1 MALEGNVKDFG
12 LSEIFQLIALQKK
25 SGMLSIT
32 ADETMVIF
40 FREGML
46 ISTRDRRGELRDP
59 LKDYLTG
66 YGFLTAEETARIEK
80 IQHETG
86 MDLTEILLSEKYF
99 SEDELTTIF
108 VDQMQETMQEVLSW
122 PKSYYKFNIGNQVLQ
137 GVQSFASIKVEGILM
152 ESMRRIDEL
161 PEMLRI
167 FPSEKM
173 TVKRLPM
180 PDQKPHKLD
189 RQEEVIY
196 ELIEDEVSIERLV
209 STSRMARFCTYE
221 ALKNLLEKG
230 LLEIGEMP
238 VEEVQPVEEPA
249 RKVAK
254 RRKMRV
260 VPTLATLLFLLG
272 SFAIGEYLVPVLLP
286 PGWGVARSAE
296 PGTAGR
302 TGSEMFVAA
311 DLGEL
316 NERLTFEAVREGIET
331 HMALKGSYPITLE
344 VLTVRGIIPLS
355 LLDEAQRY
363 GIVYRMLDEGASYS
377 LDRK

>member
-25 SGMLSIT
+25 SGMLSVT

-66 YGFLTAEETARIEK
+66 YGFLSGEEKARVEK
-80 IQHETG
+80 IQDETG

-99 SEDELTTIF
+99 SEDELTSIF
-108 VDQMQETMQEVLSW
+108 IDQMQETMQEVLSW
-122 PKSYYKFNIGNQVLQ
+122 PKSYYKFNIGNQMLQ

-152 ESMRRIDEL
+152 ESMRRIDEF

-173 TVKRLPM
+173 TVKRLAIPA
-180 PDQKPHKLD
+180 DKPPKLD
-189 RQEEVIY
+189 RQEEIVY
-196 ELIEDEVSIERLV
+196 ELIEDEASIEDLV
-209 STSRMARFCTYE
+209 STAKMARFCTYE

-230 LLEIGEMP
+230 LLEIGEVP
-238 VEEVQPVEEPA
+238 VEKVPEMEEPV
-249 RKVAK
+249 RKVSK
-254 RRKMRV
+254 PRKMRV
-260 VPTLATLLFLLG
+260 VPTLAAILFLLA
-272 SFAIGEYLVPVLLP
+272 SFAVGEYLVPMILP
-286 PGWGVARSAE
+286 PGWSVARSAE
-296 PGTAGR
+296 PADGAPAEGK
-302 TGSEMFVAA
+302 FIAA
-311 DLGEL
+311 NLDEL
-316 NERLTFEAVREGIET
+316 NERFAMEALRSGIET

-344 VLTVRGIIPLS
+344 ILTVRNILPPQ

-363 GIVYRMLDEGASYS
+363 GFVYRMLEGGTAYS
-377 LDRK
+377 LERN

>member
-25 SGMLSIT
+25 SGMLSVT

-66 YGFLTAEETARIEK
+66 YGFLTKDETARIEK

-122 PKSYYKFNIGNQVLQ
+122 PKSYYKFNIGNQMLQ
-137 GVQSFASIKVEGILM
+137 GVQSFASIKVEGLLM
-152 ESMRRIDEL
+152 ESMRRIDEF

-167 FPSEKM
+167 FPSERM

-180 PDQKPHKLD
+180 PAEKPPKLD
-189 RQEEVIY
+189 RQEEIVY
-196 ELIEDEVSIERLV
+196 ELIENEASIETLV
-209 STSRMARFCTYE
+209 STARMAKFCTYE

-238 VEEVQPVEEPA
+238 VEEVQEIEEPV
-249 RKVAK
+249 RKVLK
-254 RRKMRV
+254 HRKMRV
-260 VPTLATLLFLLG
+260 VPTLATIVFLLA
-272 SFAIGEYLVPVLLP
+272 SFAVGEYLVPLLLP
-286 PGWGVARSAE
+286 PGWGVARST
-296 PGTAGR
+296 GTAGAAPSN
-302 TGSEMFVAA
+302 GQFVSP

-316 NERLTFEAVREGIET
+316 NERFVMEALREGIET

-344 VLTVRGIIPLS
+344 ILAVRNIICAR

-363 GIVYRMLDEGASYS
+363 GIVYRMLEEGASYS
-377 LDRK
+377 LERG

>member
-25 SGMLSIT
+25 SGMLSVT
-32 ADETMVIF
+32 ADETVVIF

-46 ISTRDRRGELRDP
+46 VSTRDRRGDLRDP
-59 LKDYLTG
+59 LKEYLTG
-66 YGFLTAEETARIEK
+66 YGFLTKEETARIEK
-80 IQHETG
+80 IQKETG

-99 SEDELTTIF
+99 SEDELSTIF
-108 VDQMQETMQEVLSW
+108 VDQIQETMQEVLNW

-137 GVQSFASIKVEGILM
+137 NVKSFASIKVEGLLM
-152 ESMRRIDEL
+152 ESMRRIDEF

-173 TVKRLPM
+173 TVRRLPT
-180 PDQKPHKLD
+180 PAVKPPALD
-189 RQEEVIY
+189 RQEEIVY
-196 ELIEDEVSIERLV
+196 ELIEDGDSIEHLV
-209 STSRMARFCTYE
+209 STAKMARFCTYE

-238 VEEVQPVEEPA
+238 VEETQEVEEPV
-249 RKVAK
+249 KKTVK

-260 VPTLATLLFLLG
+260 VPTLATMLFLIAC
-272 SFAIGEYLVPVLLP
+272 FAVGEYLVPMLLP
-286 PGWGVARSAE
+286 PGWSVARSGESADGA
-296 PGTAGR
+296 PAG
-302 TGSEMFVAA
+302 GAFIAA

-316 NERLTFEAVREGIET
+316 NKRLAVEALREGIET

-344 VLTVRGIIPLS
+344 LLAVRNIIPSS

-363 GIVYRMLDEGASYS
+363 GIVYRMFEESGSY
-377 LDRK
+377 

>member
-25 SGMLSIT
+25 SGMLSVT

-59 LKDYLTG
+59 LRDYLTG
-66 YGFLTAEETARIEK
+66 YGFLTHEETARIDK

-99 SEDELTTIF
+99 SEDELTAIF
-108 VDQMQETMQEVLSW
+108 IDQMQETMQDVLSW
-122 PKSYYKFNIGNQVLQ
+122 PTSYYKFKIGNQMLQ
-137 GVQSFASIKVEGILM
+137 GVKSFTSIKVEGILM
-152 ESMRRIDEL
+152 ESMRRIDEF

-173 TVKRLPM
+173 TVRRLAM
-180 PDQKPHKLD
+180 SAEKPPKLD
-189 RQEEVIY
+189 RQEEIIY
-196 ELIEDEVSIERLV
+196 ELIENEVRIEELVSIA
-209 STSRMARFCTYE
+209 RMARFCTYE

-238 VEEVQPVEEPA
+238 VEEAQEIEEP
-249 RKVAK
+249 VAQVVK

-260 VPTLATLLFLLG
+260 VPTFATILFLLA
-272 SFAIGEYLVPVLLP
+272 SFAVGEYLVPMLLP
-286 PGWGVARSAE
+286 PGWSVARSAE
-296 PGTAGR
+296 PAGE
-302 TGSEMFVAA
+302 TPAGDMFVASN
-311 DLGEL
+311 LGEL
-316 NERLTFEAVREGIET
+316 NERLALEALREGIEV

-344 VLTVRGIIPLS
+344 ILTVRNIIPPS
-355 LLDEAQRY
+355 LLDEAQKY
-363 GIVYRMLDEGASYS
+363 GFVYRMLEEGASYS
-377 LDRK
+377 LERN